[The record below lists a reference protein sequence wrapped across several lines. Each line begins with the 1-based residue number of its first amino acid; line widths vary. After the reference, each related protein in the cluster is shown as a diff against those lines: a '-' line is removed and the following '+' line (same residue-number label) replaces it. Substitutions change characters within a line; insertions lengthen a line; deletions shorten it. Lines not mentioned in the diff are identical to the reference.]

1 MRRGEQLIG
10 EDQLGPPDV
19 GERHLNGAAFHLD
32 PYGVSGN
39 AEETAPEMP
48 ALGDGPAC
56 LKARLEPGETL
67 EVLEAHQRTVNAR
80 RAHFQGRGG
89 KVFTRES
96 IYRRMTEEDLDAK
109 FAELVGM
116 RAGEAKARELAGAVK
131 GMADVANVSDV
142 MNQLEMPEARI
153 EEF

>member
-1 MRRGEQLIG
+1 MLAIAAVYGG
-10 EDQLGPPDV
+10 TGFLGAHNV
-19 GERHLNGAAFHLD
+19 K
-32 PYGVSGN
+32 YGGS
-39 AEETAPEMP
+39 P
-48 ALGDGPAC
+48 
-56 LKARLEPGETL
+56 
-67 EVLEAHQRTVNAR
+67 EVLSMRDRIIISRRDDWAGEGRFRAMVSIRT
-80 RAHFQGRGG
+80 RGG